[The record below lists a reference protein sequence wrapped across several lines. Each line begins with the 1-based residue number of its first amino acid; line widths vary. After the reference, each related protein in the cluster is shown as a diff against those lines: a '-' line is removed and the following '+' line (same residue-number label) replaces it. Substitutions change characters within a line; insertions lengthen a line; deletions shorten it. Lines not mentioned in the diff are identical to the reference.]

1 MPARV
6 AHAAAPRSRVALL
19 EAPAVAVA
27 PTSAPATA
35 PAATAPGALEAT
47 LLLELRGALR
57 GLSADELARVC
68 AAPPVRVDAALEVL
82 AGRGAV
88 VRRGP
93 RWCMA

>member
-1 MPARV
+1 V
-6 AHAAAPRSRVALL
+6 L
-19 EAPAVAVA
+19 EAPAQAA
-27 PTSAPATA
+27 P
-35 PAATAPGALEAT
+35 APGALEAA

-57 GLSADELARVC
+57 GQSAEELSRVC
-68 AAPPVRVDAALEVL
+68 GAPPARVDAALELL